1 MFRWFREAIPFPCE
15 AAHVA
20 RRIAIALQKGGVGK
34 TSVTVN
40 LAGALAGDRGL
51 RTLVVDMDA
60 QCNATSHLLGDEH
73 AGPSLADV
81 LRGGVALEAA
91 LVACE
96 DPLLRVLPGSP
107 ELVAFERGGD
117 DPRRART
124 IMGVRELLSE
134 SLPADLDVVL
144 IDTPPGGG
152 LWLQAALAAADGFVI
167 VAWPDGF
174 SANGILALL
183 DTVEEVRAGY
193 NPALSMDGLVI
204 NHVRH
209 TNGHRGYAEVLRD
222 IYGDV
227 LLQPTIPVR
236 SVISDAR
243 DACMPV
249 EYYERRYRPH
259 SPAAPLFR
267 EMAAHLARRVGLSS
281 DHLAIAS

>member
-1 MFRWFREAIPFPCE
+1 LALK
-15 AAHVA
+15 
-20 RRIAIALQKGGVGK
+20 IAITLQKGGVGK
-34 TSVTVN
+34 TSVAVN

-51 RTLVVDMDA
+51 RTVLVDMDS
-60 QCNATSHLLGDEH
+60 QCNATTHLLGDEYRG
-73 AGPSLADV
+73 ATLSAV
-81 LRGGVALEAA
+81 LRGEVLLRDA

-96 DPLLRVLPGSP
+96 DERLMVLPGAP
-107 ELVAFERGGD
+107 DLVAFERGGD

-124 IMGVRELLSE
+124 ILGVRGLLE
-134 SLPADLDVVL
+134 SDMPDDVDVVL

-183 DTVEEVRAGY
+183 DTVEQVRTAY
-193 NPALSMDGLVI
+193 NPDLSLKGLVI
-204 NHVRH
+204 NHVRN
-209 TNGHRGYAEVLRD
+209 TNGHRGYTEVLQD

-227 LLQPTIPVR
+227 LLEPAIPVR

-249 EYYERRYRPH
+249 EYYERRYRSH
-259 SPAAPLFR
+259 SPTAPIFRAIAAG
-267 EMAAHLARRVGLSS
+267 LADRVGLKSAP
-281 DHLAIAS
+281 LALAG